1 MSNLTG
7 FDSEAV
13 GFDCVT
19 QDSRQSVNSCSQTTE
34 FSASGAGS
42 QTSTSKDIGCMV
54 HPDDLSVGEDVLKE
68 YPPPGL
74 NEFLRRVVPGV
85 MQQLQHNDR
94 ELLDNSSDSDEEE
107 VLTAKLLQEIQVK
120 PDGSGDH
127 QASVLG
133 VTWSSSGNSVA
144 VSVGQAQHDAW
155 CHHTGVIRVYTHK
168 RSEDRFVH
176 TIDITEKN
184 CVTVLQ
190 YHPSVAALLA
200 YGTTSGEV
208 VLCNLRNGA
217 LDEGTQLASPG
228 GCHGARRVSALRWAD
243 APLADAFLTM
253 QISSQSKRRGASDQV
268 LISAGADGSLVAWQA
283 NASSQVFESIVSYA
297 VDGTR
302 GSPPDITC
310 FDFIKSCP
318 LRPLAEKTPD
328 DVFVVGSKTGKL
340 LLCKIR
346 PPHSLSEV
354 LDPVYDVLEGHD
366 TCVLDVAFNSQRP
379 GVFVSVSMDSE
390 LRVYD
395 IAQGTPLKVLCL
407 AAPVSCM
414 CWLWPPCVAVGLHSA
429 EELLRVYNVCGGRA
443 LPVAGLSGC
452 AIVTCV
458 AVCHSGSCRI
468 AAGDECGTVRVWELP
483 SHRIKLSALD
493 LDF

>member
-19 QDSRQSVNSCSQTTE
+19 QDSRPCKSSSSQTTE

-54 HPDDLSVGEDVLKE
+54 HPDDLTVEDDVLKE

-85 MQQLQHNDR
+85 MEQLQHNDR
-94 ELLDNSSDSDEEE
+94 QLLDNSSDSDEEE

-133 VTWSSSGNSVA
+133 VSWSGTGNSLA
-144 VSVGQAQHDAW
+144 VSVGRAQHDAW
-155 CHHTGVIRVYTHK
+155 CHHTGVIRVYTLK

-176 TIDITEKN
+176 TTDITEKN

-190 YHPSVAALLA
+190 YHPNVAALLA

-208 VLCNLRNGA
+208 VLCNLRNGG

-243 APLADAFLTM
+243 APLAEAFLMM
-253 QISSQSKRRGASDQV
+253 QTSRRGERRGAADQV
-268 LISAGADGSLVAWQA
+268 LISAGSDGSLVAWRA
-283 NASSQVFESIVSYA
+283 NASAQVFQRIVGYA
-297 VDGTR
+297 VDAAR
-302 GSPPDITC
+302 GSAPDITC
-310 FDFIKSCP
+310 FDFIRSSP

-328 DVFVVGSKTGKL
+328 DIFVVGSKTGKL
-340 LLCKIR
+340 FLCKIQ
-346 PPHSLSEV
+346 PPHSQSEL
-354 LDPVYDVLEGHD
+354 LDPVYDVLEGHA

-395 IAQGTPLKVLCL
+395 IAQETPLKVMCL
-407 AAPVSCM
+407 DAPISCM
-414 CWLWPPCVAVGLHSA
+414 CWLSPPCVVVGLSSC

-443 LPVAGLSGC
+443 LPVGGLSGRANVSC
-452 AIVTCV
+452 L
-458 AVCHSGSCRI
+458 AVSHSGSCRI

-483 SHRIKLSALD
+483 SRRIKLSALD